1 MLRKCSTLR
10 EIECPQKKKKNSL
23 SFYALVLTE
32 KDAFK
37 FSLSLQIPL
46 HGFEDNK
53 GVAFK

>member
-1 MLRKCSTLR
+1 MLTG
-10 EIECPQKKKKNSL
+10 KKKKSL
-23 SFYALVLTE
+23 FFYVLVSTE

-37 FSLSLQIPL
+37 FSLPLQIPL